1 MLSLFPAGI
10 GQRFHVSKY
19 PTLKLVRYG
28 ELVKKEYR
36 GQRSVDSISEFIRE
50 QLSNPIEVID
60 NLNAVDNLD
69 VCESVMGGWQEG
81 SVVFIRLALWHIL
94 ACRVGCFSKLSLLIL
109 TTGYSVHEIELNYN
123 FTISRQ
129 HRYFMCNYNATNL
142 LTPPR
147 RTLTYFG

>member
-1 MLSLFPAGI
+1 M
-10 GQRFHVSKY
+10 SKY

-69 VCESVMGGWQEG
+69 VSESVMGGWQEG
-81 SVVFIRLALWHIL
+81 SVVFIRLAL
-94 ACRVGCFSKLSLLIL
+94 
-109 TTGYSVHEIELNYN
+109 
-123 FTISRQ
+123 
-129 HRYFMCNYNATNL
+129 
-142 LTPPR
+142 
-147 RTLTYFG
+147 